1 MEKFIYSN
9 IKKWIFLPGVSDKER
24 FEIKNAI
31 YNSDLKKNRSHY
43 FNGRWENIYL
53 SHNKIPNLEKILFYA
68 GQIGKNIYGKTV
80 IVPRKDLGYHL
91 NEYWFNISKPGES
104 TGWHDHKKGAKLSG
118 VYYIDVPTNSGN
130 ILFRNMGFNKICD
143 WEIESQT
150 GEMILFPANQKHS
163 VDVNMST
170 RDRISLGFNLYTLPI
185 KEIDQEDGYAFS
197 KYYG

>member
-1 MEKFIYSN
+1 M
-9 IKKWIFLPGVSDKER
+9 D
-24 FEIKNAI
+24 
-31 YNSDLKKNRSHY
+31 
-43 FNGRWENIYL
+43 
-53 SHNKIPNLEKILFYA
+53 
-68 GQIGKNIYGKTV
+68 
-80 IVPRKDLGYHL
+80 
-91 NEYWFNISKPGES
+91 
-104 TGWHDHKKGAKLSG
+104 
-118 VYYIDVPTNSGN
+118 
-130 ILFRNMGFNKICD
+130 FNKICD